1 MITSLVPAACGAQ
14 HSIVVLRSPPYGFE
28 LFDDCAACKWRNE
41 QFFCHLEAGT
51 LKDLATV
58 AFTNVYP
65 DGAVLFSEGQ
75 PARGVFLMCHGSAK
89 LSISSGDGKTLITKI
104 TEPGELLGLS
114 SALSGHPYKTTAETI
129 EPSQVNFV
137 RREDLLQFVHDHHSA
152 CANVARQLTRDC
164 ENDEDHIRAI
174 GLSHSAAE
182 KLANLILSWCAE
194 HGKPIDGG
202 GVRVQ
207 MLMTH
212 EDISQLIG
220 TSRETVTRLLKE
232 FREKKLIS
240 IKGAT
245 MTVHNRAALESLVLL

>member
-1 MITSLVPAACGAQ
+1 
-14 HSIVVLRSPPYGFE
+14 VVLRSPPYGFD
-28 LFDDCAACKWRNE
+28 LFDDCGTCRWRNAG
-41 QFFCHLEAGT
+41 FFCDLDAGT
-51 LKDLATV
+51 LEVLEGL

-65 DGAVLFSEGQ
+65 DGAILFSEGQ

-89 LSISSGDGKTLITKI
+89 MSISSGDGKTLITRI
-104 TEPGELLGLS
+104 TGPGELLGLT
-114 SALSGHPYKTTAETI
+114 SALTGHPYKSTAETI
-129 EPSQVNFV
+129 EPSQVNFIP
-137 RREDLLQFVHDHHSA
+137 A
-152 CANVARQLTRDC
+152 
-164 ENDEDHIRAI
+164 
-174 GLSHSAAE
+174 GE

-194 HGKPIDGG
+194 HGKPGEGG
-202 GVRVQ
+202 IRVQ

-245 MTVHNRAALESLVLL
+245 MTVHRRAALESLVLAT

>member
-1 MITSLVPAACGAQ
+1 VITSLALLADGVQIHA
-14 HSIVVLRSPPYGFE
+14 VVLRSPPYGFE
-28 LFDDCAACKWRNE
+28 LLDDCANCKWRDE
-41 QFFCHLEAGT
+41 QFFCSLDPET
-51 LKDLATV
+51 LKTLESIV
-58 AFTNVYP
+58 FTNVYP
-65 DGAVLFSEGQ
+65 DGAILFAEGQ

-114 SALSGHPYKTTAETI
+114 SALSGHPYKATAETI

-137 RREDLLQFVHDHHSA
+137 RREDLLRFIHEHHSA
-152 CANVARQLTRDC
+152 CSNVARQLTNDC
-164 ENDEDHIRAI
+164 EADEEHIRAI
-174 GLSHSAAE
+174 GLSHSAGE
-182 KLANLILSWCAE
+182 KLANLILSWCNE
-194 HGKPIDGG
+194 RGKAGESGI
-202 GVRVQ
+202 RVQ
-207 MLMTH
+207 LLMTH